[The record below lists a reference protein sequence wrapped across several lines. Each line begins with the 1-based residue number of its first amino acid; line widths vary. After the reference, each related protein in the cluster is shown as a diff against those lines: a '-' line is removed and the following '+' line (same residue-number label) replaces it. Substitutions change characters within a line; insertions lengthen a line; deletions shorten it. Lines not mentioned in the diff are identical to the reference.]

1 MAAQFVTQ
9 MAAAIIETSPI
20 DQFSEEQ
27 RHIPQKIIRFA
38 SQVMV
43 KTTESYD
50 AWTIVITWPLRLQL
64 HLLPLSSFDRLLSLS
79 LLCLR
84 QLPHQQEAARELC
97 ASS

>member
-1 MAAQFVTQ
+1 MGKLRCDCTSRNNPQQKMAAQFVTQ

-50 AWTIVITWPLRLQL
+50 A
-64 HLLPLSSFDRLLSLS
+64 
-79 LLCLR
+79 
-84 QLPHQQEAARELC
+84 
-97 ASS
+97 